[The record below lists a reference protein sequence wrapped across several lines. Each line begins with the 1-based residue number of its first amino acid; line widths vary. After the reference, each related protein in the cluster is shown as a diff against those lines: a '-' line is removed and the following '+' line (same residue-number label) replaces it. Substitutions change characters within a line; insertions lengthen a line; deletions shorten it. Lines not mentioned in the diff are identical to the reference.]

1 VERWRGFE
9 QIPAGWG
16 RCVLTI
22 GVFDGVHRG
31 HRALVERV
39 VAKGHELGLPTVL
52 MTFDPHPA
60 EVVRPG
66 SHPAALSSLRRRAEL
81 VAELGIDVFM
91 VLPFST
97 AVAATEPEEFVHDLL
112 VDRLHVAAV
121 LVGENFRFGHK
132 ASGNLALLQ
141 RLGPRFGFTAEGIG
155 IVDGAGGDGSAAGI
169 AVTSTYVRSCVDAGD
184 VRAAAAALGRP
195 HRLEGVVVRGEGRG
209 GSELGYPTANLD
221 VTAHGA
227 VPADGIYAGWF
238 LLGDRRSPAAISVGT
253 NPTFSGKV
261 RTVEAFVLDQGG
273 NFYGRRVALDFVERL
288 RGQIKFDAVE
298 PLIAQI
304 DQDVRQTREVLAL
317 SPTDL
322 DDDGPCKPG

>member
-1 VERWRGFE
+1 VERWRGFD

-31 HRALVERV
+31 HRALIEGM
-39 VAKGHELGLPTVL
+39 VARGRELGLPTVL

-66 SHPAALSSLRRRAEL
+66 SHPAALSTLRRRAEL
-81 VAELGIDVFM
+81 VAALGVDVFL
-91 VLPFST
+91 VLPFT
-97 AVAATEPEEFVHDLL
+97 TGMAATEPEEFVHDYL
-112 VDRLHVAAV
+112 VDRLHIAAV

-132 ASGNLALLQ
+132 GAGNLSLLQ
-141 RLGPRFGFTAEGIG
+141 RLGLRFGFTAEGIG
-155 IVDGAGGDGSAAGI
+155 IVSGDDI

-184 VRAAAAALGRP
+184 VTAAAAALGRP

-221 VTAHGA
+221 VAAHGA

-238 LLGDRRSPAAISVGT
+238 VLGDRRSPAAISIGT
-253 NPTFSGKV
+253 NPTFSGKD
-261 RTVEAFVLDQGG
+261 RTVEAFVLDGG
-273 NFYGRRVALDFVERL
+273 ANFYGRRVALDFVRRL
-288 RGQIKFDAVE
+288 RGQIKYDSVQ

-304 DQDVRQTREVLAL
+304 DRDVEQTRSVLGFNP
-317 SPTDL
+317 SR
-322 DDDGPCKPG
+322 

>member
-132 ASGNLALLQ
+132 ASGDLALLQ

-184 VRAAAAALGRP
+184 VRTATAALGRP

-221 VTAHGA
+221 VTEHGA

-304 DQDVRQTREVLAL
+304 DRDVRQTREVLAL

-322 DDDGPCKPG
+322 DDDGRCKPG